1 MKIIFAGTPAFA
13 VPVFEAV
20 AEQFD
25 IAAVL
30 TQPDRPQGRKR
41 VLTPSPVKQA
51 AVSRGIPVL
60 QPARLR
66 DDLSALRAAGGDLMV
81 TCAYGQILT
90 QETLDMFPLGVWNVH
105 ASLLPKYRGAAPVA
119 AAIAAGERETGVTVM
134 RTDAGLDTGDM
145 FLKESVPIADED
157 TCGTLSEK
165 LSLVG
170 ARLICRALRQIER
183 GDIRLERQ
191 GEGTVCRKTVRT
203 QIDFSRPAAEVS
215 ALIRSLSPAPLAFAE
230 AGDLLLNC
238 YNARVVADA
247 QELPAGTVLAA
258 SFREGLVVRCGDG
271 AVRLTEV
278 QPAGGKRMADTA
290 FANGGKLR
298 KGARFDKPVL

>member
-1 MKIIFAGTPAFA
+1 MKMIFAGTPEFA
-13 VPVFEAV
+13 VPVLRALAQRFE
-20 AEQFD
+20 
-25 IAAVL
+25 ICAVL
-30 TQPDRPQGRKR
+30 TQPDRPQGRKHL
-41 VLTPSPVKQA
+41 LTPPPVKRA
-51 AVSRGIPVL
+51 AQELCLPVL

-66 DDLSALRAAGGDLMV
+66 EHAADLRVFGADMMV

-90 QETLDMFPLGVWNVH
+90 QEVLDLFPMGVWNVH

-145 FLKESVPIADED
+145 FLKERVPIADED

-203 QIDFSRPAAEVS
+203 QIDFSRSAAEVS

-290 FANGGKLR
+290 FCNSGKLHR
-298 KGARFDKPVL
+298 GDRFDQPVL